1 MRARVPSF
9 VILSLLGSLPVGP
22 QVSRANAAC
31 TDYAGFPREIA
42 AVDVPG
48 AARDIVLDGT
58 RAYVAASVAG
68 LQILDV
74 TDPAAMVVLGSV
86 LTPGP
91 ALGVSV
97 SGTHAY
103 VAAGDSG
110 LLVVDLSDSA
120 AIVGRFETPGHAL
133 KVEIRNHLA
142 YVADGQAGLIV
153 LDVSDP
159 HAPQLVG
166 ALDTPGYA
174 YDVLVDD
181 RYAYVADGV
190 TGLLIIDILL
200 PSSPR
205 VVGQLDTPGYAQGL
219 SLVGSIICLADG
231 YDSGLCLIDVSDP
244 LSPILTGL
252 ASISAEFVAVAARD
266 GYAYVAAEYYGVFIF
281 DISDPAAP
289 FVTNYVQVGTETLGV
304 AVEGTVAFLACSLFF
319 SADAGAIRA
328 IDVTNPGTPALGRCA
343 LPGSAQDLVLR
354 GDHAFVACGLA
365 GLQALDLTDPIAPR
379 IVGSVSMPYWTWDV
393 ALSGDYACVANVA
406 ALRVIDIADP
416 ASPQLR
422 GSFDPPGSVRGVDA
436 REAYAFIG
444 TYDGY
449 DGYFRVVDISDPG
462 LPTQV
467 AALRLA
473 TSVDC
478 VTLDGNY
485 AYVGA
490 SNPGFIVVD
499 VSDPVHPFVC
509 GSATHVFQ
517 AVKIAVVGG
526 YAYVTTVCGPLCILD
541 ISNPAAPQVVEE
553 IYPAGGEGV
562 HVANGIVYFGQY
574 DGQFMAADVF
584 NPLSARVIGHFMTPD
599 MVPGVQAGDNHLF
612 LAAGAYGLLVVP
624 FQCDASSVPLAST
637 PSSGPRIVAEP
648 NPSRAGAE
656 VRLYWPVD
664 QEAQVRIFDPAG
676 RMIRK
681 VLAARGAGGGLE
693 LRWDGRDARGRVAA
707 PGAYFVE
714 ASAGSLR
721 SVARVIR
728 MR

>member
-1 MRARVPSF
+1 MRARVPSL
-9 VILSLLGSLPVGP
+9 VILSLLASLQVGP
-22 QVSRANAAC
+22 QISRADAAC
-31 TDYAGFPREIA
+31 TDYSGFPREIA
-42 AVDVPG
+42 AVEIPG

-58 RAYVAASVAG
+58 RAYVAADVAG
-68 LQILDV
+68 LQIMDV

-91 ALGVSV
+91 ALGVGV

-110 LLVVDLSDSA
+110 LLVVDLSDSP
-120 AIVGRFETPGHAL
+120 AIVGRIETPGPAL

-142 YVADGQAGLIV
+142 CVADGQAGLIV

-166 ALDTPGYA
+166 TLDTPGYA

-181 RYAYVADGV
+181 RHAYVADGA
-190 TGLLIIDILL
+190 TGLLVIDILL
-200 PSSPR
+200 PSSPL
-205 VVGQLDTPGYAQGL
+205 VVGQLDTPGDAQGL

-231 YDSGLCLIDVSDP
+231 HDSGLCLIDVSDP

-252 ASISAEFVAVAARD
+252 ASISEEFVAVAARG
-266 GYAYVAAEYYGVFIF
+266 GYAYVAADYSGVFIF

-304 AVEGTVAFLACSLFF
+304 AVEGTVAFLACSLF

-354 GDHAFVACGLA
+354 GDHAFVACGHA
-365 GLQALDLTDPIAPR
+365 GLQVLDLTDPIAPR
-379 IVGSVSMPYWTWDV
+379 IVGSVSMPYWTADV
-393 ALSGDYACVANVA
+393 ALCGDYACVANVA

-416 ASPQLR
+416 TSPQLR
-422 GSFDPPGSVRGVDA
+422 GSFDPPGSVWGVDA

-444 TYDGY
+444 TADGY
-449 DGYFRVVDISDPG
+449 DGYFRVVDISDPE

-485 AYVGA
+485 AYVGT
-490 SNPGFIVVD
+490 SYPGFFVVD
-499 VSDPVHPFVC
+499 VSDPIHPFVC
-509 GSATHVFQ
+509 GSTSHVFR
-517 AVKIAVVGG
+517 AVEIAVGGG
-526 YAYVTTVCGPLCILD
+526 YAYVTTVSGPLCILD
-541 ISNPAAPQVVEE
+541 IGNPAAPQVVEQ
-553 IYPAGGEGV
+553 IYPSGGEGV
-562 HVANGIVYFGQY
+562 HVANGIVYYGQY
-574 DGQFMAADVF
+574 DGQFMAADVS

-599 MVPGVQAGDNHLF
+599 MVSGVRAGDNHLY
-612 LAAGAYGLLVVP
+612 LAAGAYGLLAVP

-656 VRLYWPVD
+656 IRLCWPVD

-681 VLAARGAGGGLE
+681 LLAARGAGGGLE
-693 LRWDGRDARGRVAA
+693 LRWDGRDVRGRVAA